1 MKTYDLIVVG
11 GGVSGLVAAS
21 HAAGLGRSVL
31 LLEAEGRLGGCIE
44 SWRPSLPES
53 GEAFWLEM
61 GAHTAYN
68 SYGALLGE
76 LAARGRLDA
85 LLGREKAGYFF
96 IEGGHAV
103 SPLKRLGFLE
113 LFMRLPLGLFA
124 AKARASVG
132 AYYRALMGT
141 GNYQRLLA
149 PAFAAVLSQE
159 AEAYPAAWLFRKKPR
174 LKTAPRKYSFA
185 GGLQGLM
192 EALAEGDPFTTRTG
206 AAVTAIAQ
214 EGDAFVLTVEGELL
228 RGRSL
233 VLATP
238 VDVTARLLQPLLP
251 ELAAQVAQIA
261 MLSIETLAVV
271 VPREAVTLPILAG
284 LIGADDA
291 YFSVVSRDPV
301 PHPFW
306 RGFSFHF
313 KPGRLDRVG
322 KLAVVARVLQVAPEA
337 IVAVQEKTNRLP
349 ALQVAHLDLVAEV
362 DRVTHG
368 QPIALVGNYLN
379 GLSIGDCAERA
390 VREAERLGAMYENGI
405 ATSC

>member
-21 HAAGLGRSVL
+21 HAAGLGRSVV
-31 LLEAEGRLGGCIE
+31 LLEAENRVGGCIE
-44 SWRPSLPES
+44 SWRPQ
-53 GEAFWLEM
+53 ADFWLEL

-68 SYGALLGE
+68 SYGALLDA
-76 LAARGRLDA
+76 LAARGRMA
-85 LLGREKAGYFF
+85 ELLPREKAGYFF
-96 IEGGHAV
+96 MEDGRAV
-103 SPLKRLGFLE
+103 SPLKRLGVLE
-113 LFMRLPLGLFA
+113 LLAHLPFGLFK

-132 AYYRALMGT
+132 AYYRALMGA

-174 LKTAPRKYSFA
+174 LKSAPRKYSFS

-192 EALAEGDPFTTRTG
+192 EALTEGAPFETRTG
-206 AAVTAIAQ
+206 AAVSTIERDA
-214 EGDAFVLTVEGELL
+214 EGFVLSVGGEQL
-228 RGRSL
+228 RCRTL

-238 VDVTARLLQPLLP
+238 VDVAARLVQPLLP
-251 ELAAQVAQIA
+251 GLAAQMAQIA

-271 VPREAVTLPILAG
+271 VPREAVTLPVLAG

-301 PHPFW
+301 PHPSL
-306 RGFSFHF
+306 RGFTFHF
-313 KPGRLDRVG
+313 KPGLLDRAR

-337 IVAVQEKTNRLP
+337 FVAVQEKTNRLP
-349 ALQVAHLDLVAEV
+349 ALQVEHLDLVLEV
-362 DRVTHG
+362 DRVTHD

-390 VREAERLGAMYENGI
+390 VREAERLGGGV
-405 ATSC
+405 